1 MFVKNT
7 SSWVVNIDKRSLL
20 ASEEN
25 NVIWE
30 RQNIFFL
37 WGLSDSNNI
46 AIVYMQFINK
56 DFSLKIYWWQ
66 QQPPEG
72 CSSSFVRLTLQNF
85 VKISRAL
92 TCFAASS
99 FCLTP
104 SIALKNI
111 TLGSYAAVAEF
122 FTGHLQSPWF
132 SLCSTKW
139 LEESTKSCP
148 SHHLHITAFCISATN
163 PPFLFLS
170 RKYLLTP

>member
-46 AIVYMQFINK
+46 AIVYMQFIYK
-56 DFSLKIYWWQ
+56 DFSLKIYRWQ

-72 CSSSFVRLTLQNF
+72 CSSSFVRLTLQYF

-99 FCLTP
+99 YAKYCPQEHHSGKLYSSGRILHWPSPVTLVFFVQYKVTWGKHKILPEPSFTHNCL
-104 SIALKNI
+104 L
-111 TLGSYAAVAEF
+111 
-122 FTGHLQSPWF
+122 HF
-132 SLCSTKW
+132 SNY
-139 LEESTKSCP
+139 P
-148 SHHLHITAFCISATN
+148 
-163 PPFLFLS
+163 PPFFIF
-170 RKYLLTP
+170 K